1 MKTFRT
7 LAEENVDL
15 DFRAVFLACLDD
27 PAATVRAVA
36 VDGLWEDE
44 NLATMRRLLDLLDDP
59 AGEVRMATLLSL
71 HHFAYR
77 AAMDELPDHAAT
89 TLHDRLLTAAAD
101 PQQPPDVQRRAV
113 ENLGYFANSSEAQAE
128 IGRAYASTNPQ
139 MRESALLGMGRSM
152 RPDWFDIIERE
163 LQSPLPALRFAAAQ
177 AVGELGDDG
186 ETLLMALLP
195 LVDDED
201 TEVSAMAI
209 WALGQVGGPHARR
222 VLQRLSRIRD
232 TARSQAAQDALDEL
246 ALSEA
251 L

>member
-1 MKTFRT
+1 
-7 LAEENVDL
+7 
-15 DFRAVFLACLDD
+15 
-27 PAATVRAVA
+27 
-36 VDGLWEDE
+36 
-44 NLATMRRLLDLLDDP
+44 
-59 AGEVRMATLLSL
+59 
-71 HHFAYR
+71 
-77 AAMDELPDHAAT
+77 
-89 TLHDRLLTAAAD
+89 
-101 PQQPPDVQRRAV
+101 
-113 ENLGYFANSSEAQAE
+113 
-128 IGRAYASTNPQ
+128 